1 MKSKIH
7 EHQKNNA
14 ISVSKKLIYVSLLL
28 VSFVSFSQTRFVTR
42 EIPAG
47 QTIEIKDKKMYIN
60 NEQIPSYEIKK
71 YLKDNDFK
79 AYSLYTKA
87 KNKSVFGGLL
97 LGLGSVFIV
106 SDAVKA
112 IVTVNGEYP
121 TAITYIGAGL
131 VAASIPV
138 LSGKNKKMKQAIE
151 MYNNGLKTTS
161 ELDNTSHTSLNIV
174 ANGNGIGLRL
184 TF

>member
-14 ISVSKKLIYVSLLL
+14 ISVSKKLIYVSILL

-47 QTIEIKDKKMYIN
+47 QSIELKDKKMFIN

-71 YLKDNDFK
+71 YLKDNDYK
-79 AYSLYTKA
+79 AYSLYNKA

-97 LGLGSVFIV
+97 LGLGSVLIV

-112 IVTVNGEYP
+112 IVTEGGQFP
-121 TAITYIGAGL
+121 TAIAATGAVL
-131 VAASIPV
+131 VGTSIFV
-138 LSGKNKKMKQAIE
+138 LKGKNKKMQDAIDL
-151 MYNNGLKTTS
+151 YNNGLKTTS
-161 ELDNTSHTSLNIV
+161 ELENNFEASVNIV
-174 ANGNGIGLRL
+174 ANQNGLGLRL
-184 TF
+184 SF

>member
-1 MKSKIH
+1 M
-7 EHQKNNA
+7 
-14 ISVSKKLIYVSLLL
+14 KKLIYVSLLL
-28 VSFVSFSQTRFVTR
+28 VSFVSFAQTRFVSR

-47 QTIEIKDKKMYIN
+47 QTIELKDKKMFIN

-87 KNKSVFGGLL
+87 KNKSTFGGLF

-112 IVTVNGEYP
+112 LVTEGGNYP
-121 TAITYIGAGL
+121 TAMTYIGVGLAGT
-131 VAASIPV
+131 SIFI
-138 LSGKNKKMKQAIE
+138 LKNKNKKMQEAIDT
-151 MYNNGLKTTS
+151 YNSGLKTTG
-161 ELDNTSHTSLNIV
+161 ELENNFEASLNLV
-174 ANGNGIGLRL
+174 ANQNGVGLRL
-184 TF
+184 SF

>member
-7 EHQKNNA
+7 EHQKNNV

-47 QTIEIKDKKMYIN
+47 QTIELKDKKMFIN

-71 YLKDNDFK
+71 YLKDNDYK
-79 AYSLYTKA
+79 AYSLYNKA

-97 LGLGSVFIV
+97 LGLGSVLIV

-112 IVTVNGEYP
+112 IVTEGGQFP
-121 TAITYIGAGL
+121 TAIAATGAVL
-131 VAASIPV
+131 VGTSFFV
-138 LSGKNKKMKQAIE
+138 LKGKNKKMQEAVDT
-151 MYNNGLKTTS
+151 YNNGLKTTS
-161 ELDNTSHTSLNIV
+161 ELENNFEASVNIV
-174 ANGNGIGLRL
+174 ANQNGVGLRL
-184 TF
+184 SF

>member
-1 MKSKIH
+1 MKKLFIISLFL
-7 EHQKNNA
+7 
-14 ISVSKKLIYVSLLL
+14 ISVVN
-28 VSFVSFSQTRFVTR
+28 FAQTRFVTR

-47 QTIEIKDKKMYIN
+47 QTIEMKDKKMFIN

-87 KNKSVFGGLL
+87 KNKSVIGGLL

-112 IVTVNGEYP
+112 MVTEGGNYP
-121 TAITYIGAGL
+121 TAMTYIGAGL
-131 VAASIPV
+131 AGTSIFV
-138 LSGKNKKMKQAIE
+138 LKGKNKKMQKAIDS
-151 MYNNGLKTTS
+151 YNNGLKTTS
-161 ELDNTSHTSLNIV
+161 DLDNNFEASLNLV
-174 ANGNGIGLRL
+174 ANQNGVGLRL
-184 TF
+184 SF